1 VDHAHRDIGRITYNV
16 GPAEG
21 FSRSERF
28 LLPGEE
34 AASVAQADRMCAAGS
49 VQLVEDVGDVRG
61 CRLGADQQS
70 FADLPVG
77 KTQADELED
86 LQFAGGQMIPTRIA
100 FAHQAHASIRCR
112 DRCIPRV
119 TARSVL
125 LAR

>member
-1 VDHAHRDIGRITYNV
+1 MRATSS
-16 GPAEG
+16 AE
-21 FSRSERF
+21 
-28 LLPGEE
+28 
-34 AASVAQADRMCAAGS
+34 
-49 VQLVEDVGDVRG
+49 LVEDVGDVGR

-70 FADLPVG
+70 FAYLPVG
-77 KTQADELED
+77 KTEGDELKD
-86 LQFAGGQMIPTRIA
+86 LHFAGGQMIPTRIA